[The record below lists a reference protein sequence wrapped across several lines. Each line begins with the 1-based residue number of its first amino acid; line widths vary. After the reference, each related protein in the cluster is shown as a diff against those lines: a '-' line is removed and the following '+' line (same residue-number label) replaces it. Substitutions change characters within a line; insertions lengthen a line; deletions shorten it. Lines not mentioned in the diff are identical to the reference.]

1 MSAASAA
8 RDDGPVFT
16 RGSTMRHVAVMT
28 ATGSI
33 GLVAVFAVDFLSLF
47 WVARLGSQDLKA
59 AVGYASQLQFVA
71 LSVSIGL
78 TIAISATVSRA
89 LGTGD
94 RQRAR
99 RLAAS
104 GLAIAG
110 VVATALSIV
119 MLRLRD
125 PALDL
130 LLHAR
135 GEPAA
140 IASRFLTI
148 AVPANIAFSLAMALS
163 GVLRAVGD
171 ARRAMYVTLA
181 GAVATVFTDPLLI
194 FGFGLGVYGAAW
206 AIVLSRLVMLGV
218 GLYGAIRVHDLLG
231 RPRVGAI
238 RRDLAPIMRVGMPA
252 VLANLAMPVAALY
265 VTRVWSDFGVAA
277 VAGGA
282 VVDRVIPLAFGVVFA
297 LTGSVGPILGQN
309 YGARLM
315 DRVKR
320 TMSDALTLSVG
331 YALVAWAVLA
341 FAGPAIAAMFDVDG
355 EGATFVVFFCRY
367 GVAAWLFITCLFVA
381 NTVFNN
387 LGYPLLA
394 MLFNWGRATIGTIP
408 FVVIGARWGGVEGAI
423 VGIGVGAAVFGLAAT
438 ALAFAVVARLANAIG
453 SK

>member
-8 RDDGPVFT
+8 RDDAPVFT

-71 LSVSIGL
+71 LSVAIGL

-89 LGTGD
+89 LGAGD
-94 RQRAR
+94 RRRAR

-104 GLAIAG
+104 GLAITG
-110 VVATALSIV
+110 VVATALSIG
-119 MLRLRD
+119 MWLLRD

-140 IASRFLTI
+140 VASRFLAI
-148 AVPANIAFSLAMALS
+148 AVPANIALSLGMALS

-181 GAVATVFTDPLLI
+181 GALATVFTDPLLI
-194 FGFGLGVYGAAW
+194 LGVGLGVYGAAW

-218 GLYGAIRVHDLLG
+218 GLYGAVRIHDLVG
-231 RPRVGAI
+231 RPSVQAI
-238 RRDLAPIMRVGMPA
+238 RRDFASVMGIGAPAI
-252 VLANLAMPVAALY
+252 LANLATPVAALY

-282 VVDRVIPLAFGVVFA
+282 VIDRVVPLAFGVVFA

-320 TMSDALTLSVG
+320 TMSDALTLSLG

-341 FAGPAIAAMFDVDG
+341 FAGPAIAAMFDVNG
-355 EGATFVVFFCRY
+355 EGAAFVIFFCRF

-394 MLFNWGRATIGTIP
+394 MLFNWGRATIGTVP
-408 FVVIGARWGGVEGAI
+408 FVVVGARWGGFEGAI

-438 ALAFAVVARLANAIG
+438 ALAFGIVARLANAIRTT
-453 SK
+453 